1 MDNQAETPVSNPLEV
16 VYETPEPPKPE
27 VIYYSSRD
35 CGFLF
40 LSERPAYDAAGTW
53 PEDAVEVTT
62 EDWQAFGQAAPPPG
76 MRRGADD
83 HGRPAWITPEV
94 TPEDAQQQERAWR
107 DRQLSASDSLVT
119 RHRDELEADRPTT
132 LTAEQ
137 YQELQRYRLD
147 LRDWPAS
154 KDFPDTE
161 HRPIAPD
168 WIASSNL

>member
-1 MDNQAETPVSNPLEV
+1 MDNQAETPVTEPLEV
-16 VYETPEPPKPE
+16 FYETPEPPTPE
-27 VIYYSSRD
+27 VIYYSARD

-53 PEDAVEVTT
+53 PDDAVEVTV
-62 EDWQAFGQAAPPPG
+62 EDWQAFGQTAPPPG
-76 MRRGADD
+76 MRRGSDEQ
-83 HGRPAWITPEV
+83 GRPAWITPEV

-107 DRQLSASDSLVT
+107 DRQLSATDSLVT

-147 LRDWPAS
+147 LRDWPDSELFPGAS
-154 KDFPDTE
+154 DRPTPPVWLVGSTE
-161 HRPIAPD
+161 
-168 WIASSNL
+168 

>member
-1 MDNQAETPVSNPLEV
+1 MVNPTETLEV
-16 VYETPEPPKPE
+16 TYETPEPPPSE
-27 VIYYSSRD
+27 VIYYSAQD

-53 PEDAVEVTT
+53 PEDALEVTA
-62 EDWQAFGQAAPPPG
+62 EDWQAFGQTAPPPG
-76 MRRGADD
+76 MRRGSDD
-83 HGRPAWITPEV
+83 RGRPAWITPEV

-107 DRQLSASDSLVT
+107 DRQLSATDSLVT

-147 LRDWPAS
+147 LRDWPGS
-154 KDFPDTE
+154 GLFPAAGG
-161 HRPIAPD
+161 RPTPPA
-168 WIASSNL
+168 WLAESVE